1 MSSRDVTVIL
11 HPASAIYS
19 NQDTAATGEMSLD
32 QDYLGARG
40 ASRLECAEKTDRT
53 ERRRRRLRRRCTTKS
68 RFPQEASL
76 SLSFSVSLFFV
87 FRVSSQ
93 VGPNEGTDL

>member
-11 HPASAIYS
+11 HPASAIYFGR
-19 NQDTAATGEMSLD
+19 DTTATGEMSVD

-40 ASRLECAEKTDRT
+40 ASRLGCAEKTDWT
-53 ERRRRRLRRRCTTKS
+53 EYGEGEESVRRNLGSPEKFLCL
-68 RFPQEASL
+68 SL
-76 SLSFSVSLFFV
+76 SLTFV

-93 VGPNEGTDL
+93 VGSNEGTDL

>member
-19 NQDTAATGEMSLD
+19 NQDIAATGEMSVD

-40 ASRLECAEKTDRT
+40 A
-53 ERRRRRLRRRCTTKS
+53 
-68 RFPQEASL
+68 
-76 SLSFSVSLFFV
+76 
-87 FRVSSQ
+87 
-93 VGPNEGTDL
+93 